1 MRKLAHLVQYALL
14 RIAIAVLTRIPDRTA
29 DRIGAAAGRLGYAPL
44 GIRRKVVDD
53 NLRQAF
59 PERDQA
65 WRDDVARQS
74 YEHLGRETLSMLRLS
89 VLDPEVTLRDTDV
102 AGVDEANDLYVRK
115 GKGAVVVVGHFGN
128 WEIGA
133 AAMARRGYP
142 LDVIVQRQSNP
153 YFDRYLI
160 AARERMGARVI
171 ERGRAPKEGLRS
183 LRQGR
188 VLVFAADQNARRGGV
203 FVPFFGRLASTHR
216 GAALMAIRTGA
227 PMILALPLR
236 QPDGRYL
243 LTAEVIEAN
252 PELLSE
258 DMESAIQQLTA
269 RFTARLE
276 AAIREAPGQY
286 LWHHRRWKTRP
297 GNGPAGD
304 RY

>member
-1 MRKLAHLVQYALL
+1 VRKFAHLVQYALL
-14 RIAIAVLTRIPDRTA
+14 RAAIAVLTRIPDRFA
-29 DRIGAAAGRLGYAPL
+29 DRMGAAAGRLGYSPL

-59 PERDQA
+59 PEKDQA

-89 VLDPEVTLRDTDV
+89 VLDSEVTLRDTAVD
-102 AGVDEANDLYVRK
+102 GVEEAHDIYLRK

-133 AAMARRGYP
+133 ATMARRGYP
-142 LDVIVQRQSNP
+142 LDVIVQRQANP
-153 YFDRYLI
+153 WFDRYLT

-171 ERGRAPKEGLRS
+171 ERSRAPREGLRS

-227 PMILALPLR
+227 PMILALPMR
-236 QPDGRYL
+236 QPNGKYL
-243 LTAEVIEAN
+243 LRAEVVEAY
-252 PELLSE
+252 PEQLNE
-258 DMESAIQQLTA
+258 DMEKAIEILTA

-276 AAIREAPGQY
+276 AAIREEPGQY

-297 GNGPAGD
+297 PA
-304 RY
+304 